1 MHKPVDYPLTG
12 IYWNINILIFMDYLQ
27 VQLCCVQVQFCQ
39 LESWLKQL
47 LQCLLF
53 QQQEQQACQHV
64 VVLQQV
70 TAKTEIICSSAFGYH
85 HTYTL
90 YSRQVTIIVPCMG

>member
-1 MHKPVDYPLTG
+1 
-12 IYWNINILIFMDYLQ
+12 MDYLQ

-53 QQQEQQACQHV
+53 QQQEKQAYRHV

-70 TAKTEIICSSAFGYH
+70 AAKHKLFVPLPFI
-85 HTYTL
+85 
-90 YSRQVTIIVPCMG
+90 TIILTLNTLDKLQ